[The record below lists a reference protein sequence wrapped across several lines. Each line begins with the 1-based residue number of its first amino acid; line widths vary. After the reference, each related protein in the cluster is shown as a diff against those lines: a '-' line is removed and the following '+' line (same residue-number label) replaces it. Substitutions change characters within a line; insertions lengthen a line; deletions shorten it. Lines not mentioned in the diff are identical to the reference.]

1 VPFYETVFVLEPTL
15 AEDQTEE
22 KLKDI
27 QSIIERKNGSVRKI
41 ERWGMRKLAYPIKH
55 KREGMYFLVEFES
68 GGTVVDDLE
77 KHYRLQEFV
86 LRYMTIRRE
95 RPSEENYVSPLS
107 RLAETRESIPEEVA
121 GEELEE
127 IIEEVAEPA
136 VDIEEGLHVE
146 AEESEADKNV
156 ESETESIT
164 SIETTSSVTED
175 VGEEDVDKP
184 AEKESTE
191 SE

>member
-1 VPFYETVFVLEPTL
+1 MPFYETVFVLEPTL
-15 AEDQTEE
+15 AEDQAEE

-27 QSIIERKNGSVRKI
+27 QSIIERKSGSIRKI

-68 GGTVVDDLE
+68 GVTVVDDLE

-121 GEELEE
+121 GEEEE
-127 IIEEVAEPA
+127 MVEEVTEPT

-156 ESETESIT
+156 ESETETTT

-175 VGEEDVDKP
+175 EGEENVEKA
-184 AEKESTE
+184 AEKESKE